1 MTTTTVQLRI
11 DAATKAKA
19 QKILEK
25 LGLDL
30 SSGIKLFLTQV
41 VRSKSIPFVA
51 RTENGFTPAKEK
63 ELLKNIAWTRKHGKE
78 FSTPE
83 EAIAYLNS

>member
-1 MTTTTVQLRI
+1 MTTTVQLRI
-11 DAATKAKA
+11 DATTKAQA

-41 VRSKSIPFVA
+41 VRTKSIPFVA
-51 RTENGFTPAKEK
+51 RTENGYTPAREREILRGAQWTKKHAKKYSSPKEM
-63 ELLKNIAWTRKHGKE
+63 LDDILG
-78 FSTPE
+78 
-83 EAIAYLNS
+83 

>member
-1 MTTTTVQLRI
+1 MTTTVQLRI
-11 DAATKAKA
+11 DSATKAQA

-41 VRSKSIPFVA
+41 VRTKSIPFVA
-51 RTENGFTPAKEK
+51 RTENGYTPAEERQMIKET
-63 ELLKNIAWTRKHGKE
+63 EWAIKHGKGYKSVDE
-78 FSTPE
+78 LFK
-83 EAIAYLNS
+83 ALNK